1 MTEIVEEIIDEVE
14 EEKVE
19 ESKYNRIK
27 YLENGD
33 LDLEDPNTLLI
44 SQMPKTKILN
54 EEIKQKLIGYRI
66 VEKSEFNNLVA
77 GDRRWYRAIKIRNN
91 KTTFISG
98 GFLIKNG
105 EQFLTLL
112 NISMRFSFNIQKN
125 EIILF
130 QKETEAEKLNPLLKQ
145 FLENRNYKKKV
156 KVLISEDLK
165 TIIINKMIS
174 KIVKEDD
181 NIKRKSLVK
190 AFTKQQNKYKSYF
203 IMSID
208 EEDVET
214 FKINFSKLQEQVG
227 NDIIVNPTRD
237 LINLLVDTSFQ

>member
-44 SQMPKTKILN
+44 SQMPKTKVLN

-130 QKETEAEKLNPLLKQ
+130 KN
-145 FLENRNYKKKV
+145 NY
-156 KVLISEDLK
+156 
-165 TIIINKMIS
+165 
-174 KIVKEDD
+174 
-181 NIKRKSLVK
+181 
-190 AFTKQQNKYKSYF
+190 Y
-203 IMSID
+203 
-208 EEDVET
+208 
-214 FKINFSKLQEQVG
+214 
-227 NDIIVNPTRD
+227 
-237 LINLLVDTSFQ
+237 

>member
-14 EEKVE
+14 EEVE

-44 SQMPKTKILN
+44 SQMPKTKVLN

-190 AFTKQQNKYKSYF
+190 AFTKQQNKYKNYF

>member
-44 SQMPKTKILN
+44 SQMPKTKVLN

-145 FLENRNYKKKV
+145 FLENRNYKKK
-156 KVLISEDLK
+156 LK

-190 AFTKQQNKYKSYF
+190 AFTKQQNKYKNYF